1 MVRAYR
7 FVSLGERDVEQWLE
21 HTALCRLEGGG
32 AMVGAY
38 RFVSL
43 GGTLSNGY
51 SMPLCVA

>member
-21 HTALCRLEGGG
+21 HAALCRLEGGG

-43 GGTLSNGY
+43 GGTWSNG
-51 SMPLCVA
+51 